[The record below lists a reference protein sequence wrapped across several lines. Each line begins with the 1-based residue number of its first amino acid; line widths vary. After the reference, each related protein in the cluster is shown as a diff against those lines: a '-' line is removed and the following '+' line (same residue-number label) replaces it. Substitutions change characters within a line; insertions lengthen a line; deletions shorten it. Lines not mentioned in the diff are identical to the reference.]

1 MKSSSRLSSY
11 DTICHSAAIA
21 PISLFDVTQTM
32 DAYNTVLHACCKRY
46 GIKYYYFHGLKNVRC
61 IQETNGY

>member
-1 MKSSSRLSSY
+1 M
-11 DTICHSAAIA
+11 TQFVIA
-21 PISLFDVTQTM
+21 LPLPLYLTQTM